1 MSTKFNEDKADPQMN
16 ISTLNKAFNTCNKLQ
31 EMREELNCATEIAD
45 EYVDPDNILYS
56 NIDRANRLL
65 DRIEDEINSGDTAAR
80 LFEVSSQ
87 LINAIT
93 TATTSIVGSAKDDA
107 DLEYKNR
114 VLELK
119 ERELQLKSIIKGE
132 QPQSI
137 GTVNNNVIVSNRE
150 DIMKLISEQREV
162 SV

>member
-1 MSTKFNEDKADPQMN
+1 MSRFNEDVSDPQMN
-16 ISTLNKAFNTCNKLQ
+16 ISTLNNAFNTNSKVQ
-31 EMREELNCATEIAD
+31 EMREELNNATEIAE

-65 DRIEDEINSGDTAAR
+65 DKIEEEITNGDTAAR

-93 TATTSIVGSAKDDA
+93 TATTSIVGYARDDA

-119 ERELQLKSIIKGE
+119 EKELQLKSIIKGE
-132 QPQSI
+132 KQQSI

-150 DIMKLISEQREV
+150 DIMKLISEQKED
-162 SV
+162 